1 MTSGQSTNEE
11 SATWMERKLTVCTF
25 DNAVLLDAVET
36 EFDDR
41 RVVRLFFASRSKV
54 EGLQISPEPQKMTV
68 HNFGGAP
75 VVDLAYDNDCD
86 RLTIRLQGQ
95 TKEIVLS
102 ENETDLFHDLNVLVA
117 VRNGE
122 TVETTV
128 EWIRYHIAR
137 HRMQGVVIIDRAKPR
152 DSAEF
157 SAALAGEISKLGDLE
172 QLLVVHSESQLGKYD
187 LPDEAHP
194 FNVHGAPGKDRMEIP
209 AADPWTSPL
218 GEMIV
223 YEIMRARFLC
233 EARAVAN
240 VDLFDLIIGPDGAS
254 VFDLATSSPSGYVA
268 LEGRQAYPWRVRVG
282 DVASFADHICL
293 QFDSDAVRRRWCI
306 APKKLGKRAIWRL
319 IRVVGAEADPDVT
332 VPFYRFMALRHP
344 TDSVSKIVPKTS
356 LVEADVLLDLAT
368 GYFASKPVRIP
379 KEKLERSRNKT
390 LKTTI
395 VTTMKNE
402 GPFILEWLAYHR
414 VIGVDD
420 FLVYTNDCTDGT
432 DTMLDM
438 LQEKGI
444 VQHRDNPFRDG
455 DLKPQHAALQ
465 AADDEA
471 VIRNSDWL
479 VCMDVD
485 EFINVKCGNG
495 RLPDLFKEVGDANMI
510 SMTWRLFG
518 NNDVRDFK
526 DELMIEAFDRC
537 AFEVT
542 RKPHQAWGFK
552 TLFRNVG
559 IFKKLGVHRPKG
571 LKPQLWEDIRWVNG
585 SGKDMP
591 PSMFRNGWRCSMSTY
606 GYDLVQ
612 LNHYA
617 VRSAESFLVKRDR
630 GRVNHVDRDQG
641 LSYWFRMNNNAEE
654 ETSIKRMIPAV
665 RAEMDRLLSDPD
677 IAAAHTHS
685 VKMHRDKIEELKTRE
700 DFRELFEILTSRKLK
715 RLSRMHA
722 HFGANVFLSGPAVIP
737 DEIADH
743 EPGDD
748 FWFTVEKGETNH

>member
-1 MTSGQSTNEE
+1 MASGQHSDVNGKRVL
-11 SATWMERKLTVCTF
+11 ERELAVWTF
-25 DNAVLLDAVET
+25 DKAVLLDAVET
-36 EFDDR
+36 VFNGQ
-41 RVVRLFFASRSKV
+41 RVARLVFASGS
-54 EGLQISPEPQKMTV
+54 EIDGLQVTPEPHKTII

-75 VVDLAYDNDCD
+75 VVDLVFAKSRD
-86 RLTIRLQGQ
+86 RVTLELQDQ
-95 TKEIVLS
+95 NTEVVLS
-102 ENETDLFHDLNVLVA
+102 KNETDLFENLNVLVA

-122 TVETTV
+122 TLKTTLD
-128 EWIRYHIAR
+128 WLSYHVTQ
-137 HRMQGVVIIDRAKPR
+137 HGMQAAVIIDRAKPKH
-152 DSAEF
+152 SAKF
-157 SAALAGEISKLGDLE
+157 AAKLKQKVKKLDGLE
-172 QLLVVHSESQLGKYD
+172 RLVVIHADTPLGKAD

-209 AADPWTSPL
+209 PADAWTSPL
-218 GEMIV
+218 GEMII
-223 YEIMRARFLC
+223 YEIMRARFLSD
-233 EARAVAN
+233 ARAVAN
-240 VDLFDLIIGPDGAS
+240 VDLFDLITVPKGGS
-254 VFDLATSSPSGYVA
+254 VFDLAANAPAGYVA
-268 LEGRQAYPWRVRVG
+268 LEGRQAYPWRVRNG
-282 DVASFADHICL
+282 DKASFGDHICV
-293 QFDSDAVRRRWCI
+293 QFDSNAIRRRWCV
-306 APKKLGKRAIWRL
+306 APKKIGEKAIWRL
-319 IRVVGAEADPDVT
+319 IRVVGADPEPDVA
-332 VPFYRFMALRHP
+332 VPFYRYMALRHP
-344 TDSVSKIVPKTS
+344 TESVSKIVPKTS
-356 LVEADVLLDLAT
+356 LVEAPDLLALSQN
-368 GYFASKPVRIP
+368 YFGAKPVRIP
-379 KEKLERSRNKT
+379 EEKLEKSKNKT

-444 VQHRDNPFRDG
+444 VQHRDNPFRNT

-465 AADDEA
+465 AADDEPI
-471 VIRNSDWL
+471 IRNADWL

-485 EFINVKCGNG
+485 EFINVKCGDG
-495 RLPDLFKEVGDANMI
+495 HLKDLFKAVGNANMI

-518 NNDVRDFK
+518 NNNVRDFK

-552 TLFRNVG
+552 TLFRNAG

-571 LKPQLWEDIRWVNG
+571 LKPQLWEDIAWVNG

-591 PSMFRNGWRCSMSTY
+591 PSMYRNGWRCSMSTY

-654 ETSIKRMIPAV
+654 ETSIMRMIPAV

-677 IAAAHTHS
+677 IAAAHAHS
-685 VKMHRDKIEELKTRE
+685 VKMHRDKIEELKTRD
-700 DFRELFEILTSRKLK
+700 DFLELFEVLTSRKMK

-722 HFGANVFLSGPAVIP
+722 HFGANVFLSGPGVIP
-737 DEIADH
+737 DEVADH

-748 FWFTVEKGETNH
+748 FWFTVEKGETTH